1 MSMGVILWKK
11 NAQQN
16 EIEIVTDVVLFY
28 RYLDTWILNPN
39 DTRLKKNMSLP
50 IPLCGSNLRKDL
62 QLTAASTQ
70 QLIRYQTVS
79 VRALPAMFLETPS
92 YSSICISWG
101 FARASDLWYFHKNR
115 HAHPSLIDAFV
126 FYGMKYAWREK
137 QFPFQHHLLT
147 NDKSKGIRQGFI
159 IYTVYLHVTRTKQ
172 ATMTDSCLL
181 LKADLSPTA
190 GK

>member
-16 EIEIVTDVVLFY
+16 EIELVTDVVLFY
-28 RYLDTWILNPN
+28 RYLDTWILNPD

-70 QLIRYQTVS
+70 QLTRYQTVR
-79 VRALPAMFLETPS
+79 VRALPAAFLETPS

-101 FARASDLWYFHKNR
+101 FARHQTCDISTRIAMHIRAWLMHLCFMVWNMPEGRSNFLFNTICSQMISPKESDK
-115 HAHPSLIDAFV
+115 
-126 FYGMKYAWREK
+126 
-137 QFPFQHHLLT
+137 
-147 NDKSKGIRQGFI
+147 
-159 IYTVYLHVTRTKQ
+159 
-172 ATMTDSCLL
+172 DS
-181 LKADLSPTA
+181 
-190 GK
+190 